1 MDRFF
6 SFLFPGAMFTF
17 PWIQQVLDLSIPMHN
32 IMKHIRESKK
42 FSKYECEISQ
52 DPRDLRFF
60 HDAMYTQFVRER
72 FGDQAVVPELERIR
86 FLFPGT
92 EVLFVT
98 ESGQRVGG
106 SIGMPDGDTYR
117 WLYTAIIDDRYRKKG
132 ALSAAYYFGILRA
145 KETGA
150 RSIDLGLSRPFLS
163 DGVALYKRKWRATM
177 KLENQTRRWFLLSN
191 IEKEHLI
198 VLIDGSLTALVTSWD
213 DPYIK
218 LYRDSQIAFKIIPP
232 AEESARTLPKDT

>member
-1 MDRFF
+1 MDMFF
-6 SFLFPGAMFTF
+6 SFLFPGAVFTF
-17 PWIQQVLDLSIPMHN
+17 PWIQQVLDLSIPMKI
-32 IMKHIRESKK
+32 IMEHIRESKK
-42 FSKYECEISQ
+42 FSLYECEISR
-52 DPRDLRFF
+52 DPEDLRFYYET
-60 HDAMYTQFVRER
+60 MYVPFIRER
-72 FGDQAVVPELERIR
+72 FAEQAVILEIERIR
-86 FLFPGT
+86 FLFPDL
-92 EVLFVT
+92 EVLFVI
-98 ESGQRVGG
+98 ESGKRIGG
-106 SIGMPDGDTYR
+106 VIGVQEGDTYR
-117 WLYTAIIDDRYRKKG
+117 WLSTAITDDRYRKKG

-163 DGVALYKRKWRATM
+163 DGVALHKRKWRAAI

-218 LYRDSQIAFKIIPP
+218 HYRDSGIAFKIIPSP
-232 AEESARTLPKDT
+232 EESAWTPPKDT